1 MELFLVCLSWLLVS
15 YFLFNT
21 PFKRMFNDEI
31 LIPTAKEIKEDN
43 KPYPQHLSQKSQIL
57 VNHMNAFIY

>member
-1 MELFLVCLSWLLVS
+1 MMKF
-15 YFLFNT
+15 
-21 PFKRMFNDEI
+21 

-57 VNHMNAFIY
+57 VNHITPYLLKSSKRATRSVRK